1 MDSGGAGESYGLVDP
16 RARQILLVAGVAGF
30 VDHAEQSAEQ
40 VVFVVAGG
48 DAHILG
54 CAAAERW
61 ALMSRRPPSK
71 SKPRIRIACRPSSRC
86 SAMGKGPCGAISVC
100 FACFSTAWL
109 SREGSLI

>member
-54 CAAAERW
+54 YAAAERVG
-61 ALMSRRPPSK
+61 ADVEAPAVEVKAKDTHRLQAQLPLFSNGER
-71 SKPRIRIACRPSSRC
+71 
-86 SAMGKGPCGAISVC
+86 PCGRLAS
-100 FACFSTAWL
+100 ASPA
-109 SREGSLI
+109 SPPPG

>member
-1 MDSGGAGESYGLVDP
+1 MERASLVDP

-48 DAHILG
+48 DAHISG
-54 CAAAERW
+54 TPPQNGW

-86 SAMGKGPCGAISVC
+86 SAMGKGLRGD
-100 FACFSTAWL
+100 
-109 SREGSLI
+109 